1 METLTYVSTAV
12 ELFSKEDLEH
22 LLRESRARNSQHGIT
37 GLLLYNDGTFMQTIE
52 GSTADVRQ
60 LYENICADTTHYG
73 IIKLVHQDISE
84 RVFPD
89 WSMGFMNGPK
99 DLDGYNDYFDV
110 DAKKLSSASSY
121 GEILLSTFRSGSRTH
136 KS

>member
-52 GSTADVRQ
+52 GMTADVRK

-73 IIKLVHQDISE
+73 IIKLVHQDIVE

-99 DLDGYNDYFDV
+99 DMEGYNDYFDV